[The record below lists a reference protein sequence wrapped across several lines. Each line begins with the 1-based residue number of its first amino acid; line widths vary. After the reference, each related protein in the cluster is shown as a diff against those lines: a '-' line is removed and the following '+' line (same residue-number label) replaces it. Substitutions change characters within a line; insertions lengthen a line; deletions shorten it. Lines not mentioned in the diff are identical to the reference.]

1 MSSRWIKIAFSFLL
15 LISPTP
21 TLSTAANDEFITKL
35 RTNETKSGKYFICVV
50 WRGKINIFVFK
61 AISVKIGQSE
71 VPDARPKVDDRL
83 FISETVEAV
92 ILDVGSRIKD
102 DTIRTIFTN
111 CLPSTLGKNKLIK
124 MTITHR

>member
-1 MSSRWIKIAFSFLL
+1 MNSSQ
-15 LISPTP
+15 
-21 TLSTAANDEFITKL
+21 NCVQTKQSQVNFKF
-35 RTNETKSGKYFICVV
+35 TWYGVV
-50 WRGKINIFVFK
+50 NSIFVFK
-61 AISVKIGQSE
+61 AIGVKIGQSE

-111 CLPSTLGKNKLIK
+111 CLPSTLGKN
-124 MTITHR
+124 